1 MSIIIKDGKFNAKR
15 DKNQIYTWAACVMVL
30 IFAVSIAAAVKG
42 NSSDTPSEQ
51 AYRRQAFDLGEMP
64 FDNDS
69 AEAYLLASNK
79 YNDIA
84 RNDLIEGLFSKE
96 DKAARQADDALN
108 GVPAAPDDEYKA
120 AQEEKAAKR
129 IRENLANSKKASSR
143 GKSPRPATVKGSLSG
158 GSMASVSGGG
168 GRSVAS
174 VSYGESSA
182 VNKGVA
188 SAQNQEA
195 LLKQIKNG
203 KALGFNHAVLST
215 ARAANAS
222 DLEAASAGAVDAF
235 QKGAQHESD
244 DFLNGEMEK
253 DSSESAL
260 AIDEDNFKDKLEK
273 ASNSAELADLDSK
286 IEQAKKKK
294 EAESINC
301 DTDPFE
307 PKCLLKWG
315 MSIVGTAISAKVAN
329 IGKK

>member
-1 MSIIIKDGKFNAKR
+1 MSIIIKDGVSKAKR

-84 RNDLIEGLFSKE
+84 KNNLIEGLFSKE

-120 AQEEKAAKR
+120 AQEERAAKL
-129 IRENLANSKKASSR
+129 IRENLANGGKASSR

-158 GSMASVSGGG
+158 RSMASVSGGG

-222 DLEAASAGAVDAF
+222 DLEAASSGAVDAF

-253 DSSESAL
+253 SAL

-273 ASNSAELADLDSK
+273 ASNSAELAGLDSK
-286 IEQAKKKK
+286 IEQAKKKQ
-294 EAESINC
+294 EAASVNC